1 MLVSVAV
8 DMIFFFGRFGFDLA
22 SIRTDSVGVR
32 IPAFSHRAFCFCQYP
47 SRVCPAA
54 ASDPGL
60 MVRSRAKVDDLRCD
74 VQTSPFYLLT
84 TRCTLLTPDARRDSK
99 STHSA
104 KRDYRS
110 TESHVFSLVNSLE
123 QIHSCIST
131 RDSEG
136 SIRESRRSRSASCGL
151 LTTSLLTRRV
161 AFRVSVH
168 VCDAT
173 LMIYRF

>member
-8 DMIFFFGRFGFDLA
+8 DMIFFFWPIWIRSSFDSYRLSRRA
-22 SIRTDSVGVR
+22 HTRLFSSGVLPLSVP
-32 IPAFSHRAFCFCQYP
+32 IPSVSSGCH
-47 SRVCPAA
+47 
-54 ASDPGL
+54 DPGL

-110 TESHVFSLVNSLE
+110 TESHVLSLVNPLE